1 LRQLPA
7 APDTVAAVDVNVSYP
22 DAAARAV
29 PGKVAAGDTT
39 VNYDMH
45 IIVSEA
51 TARVVPVAASDK
63 AGLYHLHII
72 VPEAAASCSRY
83 CCCC

>member
-1 LRQLPA
+1 MQMSANLMQL
-7 APDTVAAVDVNVSYP
+7 
-22 DAAARAV
+22 
-29 PGKVAAGDTT
+29 PGKVAAGDTN
-39 VNYDMH
+39 VNYDML

-51 TARVVPVAASDK
+51 TARGGTVAASDK